1 MNSQMFTLL
10 QKISKN
16 MYTRHCAYIKENYKD
31 AIKKLNDLQ
40 SNSNYLQIVANNSIM
55 NSTKLEDTEKYLI
68 RSGINLE
75 QLNNLSVIHVAGTK
89 GKGSVCAFIEAIL
102 RMHGF
107 STGFFS
113 SPHLITV
120 RERLRINGSPM
131 NEADF
136 AYYFWKVYSKLDSK
150 KEFESDIPM
159 YFKFLT
165 VLMFNVFLYENID
178 VAIIEVG
185 IGGEYDCTNI
195 VKNPVCVG
203 ITSLGLDHTSL
214 LGNTIEEIAYQKS
227 GIFKPNTIAFT
238 VPQKKEALEILKE
251 RAIERQCTLHVVPPF
266 QYYEWENNILNNKM
280 LSQIQ
285 QQNASLAIQ
294 LAVHWMQ
301 SQINSNYSLT
311 INSNMYNKK
320 LYNNFQENN
329 IEVSIKNINI
339 EKQEMIDKKI
349 NTKYISFKKIATA
362 LSMCIWP
369 GRQQT
374 LRGTL
379 FDFYLDG
386 AHTLESM
393 DCCISWFN
401 YQIENNNG
409 KRYLIF
415 NMTGKRDVSLFMSRL
430 KTIKFHK
437 IYFVPNVAGIPD
449 IDNLTTTEVID
460 EQKMKCQKHCEM
472 WGEQSPHVVKIVA
485 NNVMEVLNDIRMEH
499 VQNDETAIRKDK
511 TQVLITGSLHL
522 VGAALAILDP
532 NFTMTT
538 KF

>member
-1 MNSQMFTLL
+1 MNSQIFTLL

-16 MYTRHCAYIKENYKD
+16 MHIRHCACIKENYKD

-40 SNSNYLQIVANNSIM
+40 SNSNYLEIVANNSKM
-55 NSTKLEDTEKYLI
+55 NFAKLEDTEKYLI
-68 RSGINLE
+68 RSGINLD
-75 QLNNLSVIHVAGTK
+75 QLNNLSIIHVAGTK
-89 GKGSVCAFIEAIL
+89 GKGSVCAFVEAIL
-102 RMHGF
+102 QIHGF
-107 STGFFS
+107 RTGFFS

-120 RERLRINGSPM
+120 RERLRINGSPI
-131 NEADF
+131 NETDF
-136 AYYFWKVYSKLDSK
+136 AYYFWKVYNKLDNA

-251 RAIERQCTLHVVPPF
+251 RAIERQCTLHVVPSF
-266 QYYEWENNILNNKM
+266 QYYEWENDQLNNKT
-280 LSQIQ
+280 LYSQIQ

-294 LAVHWMQ
+294 LAVYWMQ
-301 SQINSNYSLT
+301 SQINPNYFLT
-311 INSNMYNKK
+311 INNDICNKK
-320 LYNNFQENN
+320 YYNFQENN
-329 IEVSIKNINI
+329 IEGSIKNINDVK
-339 EKQEMIDKKI
+339 EEMINKKT
-349 NTKYISFKKIATA
+349 NAKYISFKKIATA

-369 GRQQT
+369 GRQQI

-401 YQIENNNG
+401 NQIENNNG

-415 NMTGKRDVSLFMSRL
+415 NMTGKRDVSLFMNLL

-449 IDNLTTTEVID
+449 IDNLTTAEVID
-460 EQKMKCQKHCEM
+460 EQKLKCQKHCEM

-499 VQNDETAIRKDK
+499 IHNDETIIWKDK

-522 VGAALAILDP
+522 VGATLAILDP

>member
-1 MNSQMFTLL
+1 MSIDNSKKNVHLKHYLTMKYYCFCCSFRFLV
-10 QKISKN
+10 KISKN
-16 MYTRHCAYIKENYKD
+16 VHTRHCSNMKGNYKD
-31 AIKKLNDLQ
+31 AIKKLKDLQ
-40 SNSNYLQIVANNSIM
+40 SNSNYLKGVVNNSIM
-55 NSTKLEDTEKYLI
+55 NSAKLEDTEKYLI

-75 QLNNLSVIHVAGTK
+75 QLNDLSVIHVAGTK
-89 GKGSVCAFIEAIL
+89 GKGSVCAFVEAIL
-102 RMHGF
+102 RIHGF
-107 STGFFS
+107 RTGFFS

-120 RERLRINGSPM
+120 RERLRINGSPIS
-131 NEADF
+131 ETDF
-136 AYYFWKVYSKLDSK
+136 AYYFWKVYNKLDNT

-203 ITSLGLDHTSL
+203 ITSLGLDHTYL

-238 VPQKKEALEILKE
+238 VPQKEEAIEILKE
-251 RAIERQCTLHVVPPF
+251 RAIERQCTLHVIPSF
-266 QYYEWENNILNNKM
+266 QYYEWENYMLNDKM
-280 LSQIQ
+280 LSQIK

-294 LAVHWMQ
+294 LAVRWMQ
-301 SQINSNYSLT
+301 SQINSNYSST
-311 INSNMYNKK
+311 INNNIYNKK
-320 LYNNFQENN
+320 LCNNLQENN
-329 IEVSIKNINI
+329 VGASIKNIHLK
-339 EKQEMIDKKI
+339 KQETIDKQI
-349 NTKYISFKKIATA
+349 NARYISFEKIATA
-362 LSMCIWP
+362 LSTCVWP

-374 LRGTL
+374 LKAS
-379 FDFYLDG
+379 F
-386 AHTLESM
+386 M
-393 DCCISWFN
+393 D
-401 YQIENNNG
+401 
-409 KRYLIF
+409 
-415 NMTGKRDVSLFMSRL
+415 RL

-437 IYFVPNVAGIPD
+437 VYFVPNITGISD
-449 IDNLTTTEVID
+449 MDDLTTDDIID
-460 EQKMKCQKHCEM
+460 EQKMQCKKYCKM

-485 NNVMEVLNDIRMEH
+485 NNIMEVFNDIRMEH
-499 VQNDETAIRKDK
+499 VHNDGTTICKDK
-511 TQVLITGSLHL
+511 SQVLITGSLHL